1 MRFNIFLDFVPLL
14 LFNCFLFCLN
24 IHLLFHPDDSESFLI
39 NSSLDIM
46 LHTHSPGL
54 IRGVAQLVALIIRH
68 VIAVLITTSH
78 LRTHHLLP
86 IGLFNCFANLILCV
100 VAVHKVLHGFSTSAA
115 IWQFLEQWS
124 TVNALGWD
132 FGNQTRVVQ
141 VKEAGPA
148 ASCEDVMVGL
158 KGGEVVML
166 LWGRFRG
173 VLKAVAVVRHEL
185 LVFSVDLFEE
195 KLADM
200 SCTGSHKSL
209 REG

>member
-1 MRFNIFLDFVPLL
+1 M
-14 LFNCFLFCLN
+14 
-24 IHLLFHPDDSESFLI
+24 
-39 NSSLDIM
+39 
-46 LHTHSPGL
+46 
-54 IRGVAQLVALIIRH
+54 
-68 VIAVLITTSH
+68 
-78 LRTHHLLP
+78 
-86 IGLFNCFANLILCV
+86 
-100 VAVHKVLHGFSTSAA
+100 HKVLHGFSTSAA
-115 IWQFLEQWS
+115 IWQFLEQRS

-141 VKEAGPA
+141 VKEARPA

-158 KGGEVVML
+158 KGGEVLML

-185 LVFSVDLFEE
+185 LVFSVDSFKE

-200 SCTGSHKSL
+200 SRTGSHKSL